1 MAAKD
6 NPGLVLGAALGEA
19 GLKGRDKI
27 TFVISP
33 AIETFA
39 DWVEQLIAES
49 TGKEGKG
56 LVPVAGEALR
66 DPAGYGQDRLFV
78 QIKLASD
85 ADEATEGRSKRSRR
99 PGIR

>member
-1 MAAKD
+1 M
-6 NPGLVLGAALGEA
+6 GEA

-33 AIETFA
+33 AIATFA

-78 QIKLASD
+78 QIKLVSD